1 MADAPVHYWDSGLFI
16 HYMTGSIPDR
26 VAIVRALIGHVET
39 GKCQLLTS
47 TFTIAEVRYFRN
59 VPGNIATHEAEIRAL
74 MEGDKI
80 EFRALTPHIAALAR
94 DLGNA
99 HNELTPADCVHIAT
113 AQDAGVD
120 ILFTYDGA
128 NPAQRRNPEKMLT
141 YDGQLGTPPLAIKE
155 PFDPW
160 LTLGLETP

>member
-16 HYMTGSIPDR
+16 HYLTGKIPER

-39 GKCQLLTS
+39 GKAHLLTS
-47 TFTIAEVRYFRN
+47 TFTIAEVRYFRETG
-59 VPGNIATHEAEIRAL
+59 GNIATHEAEIRGL

-99 HNELTPADCVHIAT
+99 HNELTPGDCVHIAT

-128 NPAQRRNPEKMLT
+128 HPPSHRRRPEKMLT
-141 YDGQLGTPPLAIKE
+141 YDGQLSPLLAIKE
-155 PFDPW
+155 PYDPW
-160 LTLGLETP
+160 PTLGLETP